1 MSNGE
6 TTDDKDLKR
15 VTVDGE
21 TVERF
26 TPEEQQ
32 QQAVNDLNDQV
43 AKKPHFG
50 IRVSKIV
57 PPGTG

>member
-1 MSNGE
+1 MSTDGS
-6 TTDDKDLKR
+6 TDDSDLKR

-32 QQAVNDLNDQV
+32 QQKVNDLNDQV
-43 AKKPHFG
+43 ANKPHFG
-50 IRVSKIV
+50 MRASRIV
-57 PPGTG
+57 PPGCG